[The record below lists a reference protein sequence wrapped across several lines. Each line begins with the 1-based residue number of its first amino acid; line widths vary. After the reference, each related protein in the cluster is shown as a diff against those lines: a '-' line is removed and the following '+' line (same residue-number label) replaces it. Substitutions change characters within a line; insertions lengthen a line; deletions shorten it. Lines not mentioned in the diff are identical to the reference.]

1 MSTHT
6 RVEMPGMCT
15 PLNLAFAISGMLRYG
30 GTPERVGLVVFDEFL
45 RRVEMM
51 RKPGESQCGAT

>member
-1 MSTHT
+1 MSA
-6 RVEMPGMCT
+6 RVIVEMPGMWQ
-15 PLNLAFAISGMLRYG
+15 PLNLPFTIHGMLKHG